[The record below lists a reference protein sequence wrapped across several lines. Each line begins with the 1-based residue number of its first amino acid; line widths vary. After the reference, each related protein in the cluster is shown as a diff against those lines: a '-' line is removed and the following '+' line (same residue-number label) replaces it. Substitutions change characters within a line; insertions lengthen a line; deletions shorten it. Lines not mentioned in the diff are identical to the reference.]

1 MDSFIKDGKK
11 FFHKVRMTI
20 KKKNTHTYLHTQA
33 RHYILLE
40 IMKQE
45 ADVEVQRGF
54 QSRENISSRKQS
66 HTAHKVWW
74 TLPLMDCHRR
84 AEAST
89 VAEFYK

>member
-1 MDSFIKDGKK
+1 MGKNSFIKLECQL
-11 FFHKVRMTI
+11 REY
-20 KKKNTHTYLHTQA
+20 THTHTHLHTQA

-40 IMKQE
+40 IMKQD

-54 QSRENISSRKQS
+54 QSRENISSRKES

-84 AEAST
+84 AEASA

>member
-20 KKKNTHTYLHTQA
+20 KKKHTHTYLHTQA

-45 ADVEVQRGF
+45 ADVEVQHGF
-54 QSRENISSRKQS
+54 QSRENISSKKQS

-84 AEAST
+84 AEASA

>member
-20 KKKNTHTYLHTQA
+20 KKKHTHTYLHTQA
-33 RHYILLE
+33 RYYILLE

-45 ADVEVQRGF
+45 ADVEVQHVF
-54 QSRENISSRKQS
+54 QSRENISSKKQCHTS
-66 HTAHKVWW
+66 HKFWW

-84 AEAST
+84 AEASA

>member
-20 KKKNTHTYLHTQA
+20 KKTHTHTHLHTQA

-45 ADVEVQRGF
+45 ADVEVQHGF
-54 QSRENISSRKQS
+54 QSRENISYKKQS
-66 HTAHKVWW
+66 HTDHKVWW

-84 AEAST
+84 AEASA

>member
-11 FFHKVRMTI
+11 FFHKARMTI
-20 KKKNTHTYLHTQA
+20 RKTHTHTQA

-74 TLPLMDCHRR
+74 TQSLVDFAFDGLPQKGRGKCCG
-84 AEAST
+84 
-89 VAEFYK
+89 